1 MNPLPVALDE
11 GIKDFEAY
19 MRSCDRKIY
28 VDFLEHIKPD
38 VIHIH
43 TLMGLHKEFIDA
55 AEDLKIKKVFTTHDY
70 FGICPKVTLY
80 KNSALRG

>member
-1 MNPLPVALDE
+1 MTFKDILKDSFLKNYELMNPLPVALDE

-43 TLMGLHKEFIDA
+43 TLMGLHKEF
-55 AEDLKIKKVFTTHDY
+55 
-70 FGICPKVTLY
+70 G
-80 KNSALRG
+80 